1 MCYNQPM
8 NTQKLILTVLVL
20 VVVLGLG
27 FMVVK
32 QRGIVPGSENEGPEE
47 IFPEPADGGTNKSA
61 EFGKAVAFGLND
73 RVIFSDGLNIELK
86 DINDSRCP
94 SGVQC
99 IWAGEI
105 VGIFT
110 ASGGALIAPTE
121 IYLGTVNNKSIIS
134 KGYTFSLTSATKSGI
149 TIQVAKN

>member
-8 NTQKLILTVLVL
+8 NTQKLILTVLAL

-32 QRGIVPGSENEGPEE
+32 QRGVVPGSENGELTE
-47 IFPEPADGGTNKSA
+47 IPANSADDAINASA
-61 EFGKAVAFGLND
+61 EFGKAVALGLND

>member
-1 MCYNQPM
+1 M

-32 QRGIVPGSENEGPEE
+32 QRGVVPGSENEELTE
-47 IFPEPADGGTNKSA
+47 IPANSADDAINASA
-61 EFGKAVAFGLND
+61 EFGKAVALGLND
-73 RVIFSDGLNIELK
+73 RVIFSDGLNIGLK

-121 IYLGTVNNKSIIS
+121 IYLGTVNNKSIILKS
-134 KGYTFSLTSATKSGI
+134 YTFSLTSTTKFGI
-149 TIQVAKN
+149 TIQVVKN

>member
-8 NTQKLILTVLVL
+8 NTQKLILTVLAL

-32 QRGIVPGSENEGPEE
+32 QRGVVPGSENGELTE
-47 IFPEPADGGTNKSA
+47 IPANSADDAINASA